1 MNFKLIFFL
10 SLISLF
16 FKFSFTTPPP
26 NPFFNIKQQQ
36 LVEHFGDDKFNKNER
51 SMLPGMQMLTGTAAL
66 VHPFLRR
73 TDPTTSNNFI
83 GSTDTPMD
91 LETWSKIQAI
101 KTNQENAV
109 ISQLAQMAPQKR
121 NLLIKELNNGNST
134 ATTELIKR
142 IIKDLTESRDGQVV
156 FPQLGLASLDRQVEA
171 TLNAVDQ
178 NLAPPNP
185 FTSGN
190 FFGGWK

>member
-1 MNFKLIFFL
+1 
-10 SLISLF
+10 
-16 FKFSFTTPPP
+16 
-26 NPFFNIKQQQ
+26 
-36 LVEHFGDDKFNKNER
+36 
-51 SMLPGMQMLTGTAAL
+51 
-66 VHPFLRR
+66 
-73 TDPTTSNNFI
+73 
-83 GSTDTPMD
+83 MD

-178 NLAPPNP
+178 NLPPPNP
-185 FTSGN
+185 FTSGS
-190 FFGGWK
+190 FFGGWKGF